1 MSRIALALLL
11 ALPTVAAAQA
21 PGRGVHKDK
30 VSGAEVEFVDHPWR
44 PDVFAALETGGT
56 AAEGPRAWAFA
67 RLTTSWFLS
76 IDGTLVLPGRY
87 VLVLAPKTGAIPMTL
102 EVRRGDGREIFADL
116 SAMAAPLA
124 AETVCK
130 FAAKFEPGADPVP
143 VLDITLAGWSDG
155 IVLTVRY
162 GNRKLTKE
170 LTRAS
175 P

>member
-1 MSRIALALLL
+1 
-11 ALPTVAAAQA
+11 
-21 PGRGVHKDK
+21 
-30 VSGAEVEFVDHPWR
+30 
-44 PDVFAALETGGT
+44 
-56 AAEGPRAWAFA
+56 
-67 RLTTSWFLS
+67 
-76 IDGTLVLPGRY
+76 
-87 VLVLAPKTGAIPMTL
+87 MTL

>member
-1 MSRIALALLL
+1 MSRLALFCCL
-11 ALPTVAAAQA
+11 ALPSLALAQA
-21 PGRGVHKDK
+21 PGRAIHKDK

-44 PDVFAALETGGT
+44 PDVFAALESGGT
-56 AAEGPRAWAFA
+56 ASEGQHPWAFA

-76 IDGTLVLPGRY
+76 IDGTLVVPGRY

-102 EVRRGDGREIFADL
+102 ELRRGDGREIFADL

-124 AETVCK
+124 AETVFK
-130 FAAKFEPGADPVP
+130 SAAKFEAGSDPVP

-170 LTRAS
+170 LARAS